1 MVVIVGCTIV
11 LGAVTADGLPGFG
24 DPKRKAHWGEQ
35 AKRLE
40 AEAELTKEVREGV
53 QTKAQMTA
61 FLLANQ
67 LRDELGKAAGATKGD
82 DLQAELVGHSPGA
95 VNWKQLVED
104 LMDSGR

>member
-67 LRDELGKAAGATKGD
+67 LRDELGKAAGAMKGTTCRPSWS
-82 DLQAELVGHSPGA
+82 ATRPGP
-95 VNWKQLVED
+95 
-104 LMDSGR
+104 